1 MEQYATKENATR
13 LTTANVTCEVVPSK
27 HVDGLD
33 DLILTHKDYPF
44 KCQVTGHA
52 FSTYHKTNTARIF
65 IDNSDK
71 DAVLKS
77 HGLNFTQ
84 GYTIR
89 DQVDSLNRWDEE
101 YSQIEEPRRVNLRKA
116 EGNRL
121 EKFYTQWFEYLNK
134 TEWEPYNLKAEEM
147 ANKISGGAKRADKL
161 VKATENTKR
170 FDHEREITL
179 RNEFCRM
186 TLNDEMSGAK
196 IDVTTYSM
204 TEAQKDKLFKFLDKM
219 SKEDK

>member
-1 MEQYATKENATR
+1 MAKEMA
-13 LTTANVTCEVVPSK
+13 K
-27 HVDGLD
+27 
-33 DLILTHKDYPF
+33 
-44 KCQVTGHA
+44 
-52 FSTYHKTNTARIF
+52 
-65 IDNSDK
+65 
-71 DAVLKS
+71 
-77 HGLNFTQ
+77 
-84 GYTIR
+84 
-89 DQVDSLNRWDEE
+89 
-101 YSQIEEPRRVNLRKA
+101 
-116 EGNRL
+116 
-121 EKFYTQWFEYLNK
+121 
-134 TEWEPYNLKAEEM
+134 EM